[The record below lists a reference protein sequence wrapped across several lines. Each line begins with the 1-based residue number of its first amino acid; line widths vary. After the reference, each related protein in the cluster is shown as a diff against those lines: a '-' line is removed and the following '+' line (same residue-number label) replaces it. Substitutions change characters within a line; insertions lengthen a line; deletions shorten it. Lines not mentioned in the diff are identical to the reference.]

1 MKDLTKIFLTLIL
14 LLSVI
19 WIISFA
25 VPKIIELYKTDNI
38 EIKTD
43 TIIKNDTIYLDAEV
57 TDTLPKTVYET
68 IVKRDTVYRLVGDS
82 IEAQPRVISIKKK
95 LFKTPLNW
103 KQTILWKYNMRQ
115 PLREEA
121 MKMRIIPN

>member
-1 MKDLTKIFLTLIL
+1 MKDLTKVITTFILIFAG
-14 LLSVI
+14 I
-19 WIISFA
+19 WIVSFI
-25 VPKIIELYKTDNI
+25 VPKLYELYNTDTIIE
-38 EIKTD
+38 KTD

-95 LFKTPLNW
+95 LSKTPLNW

-115 PLREEA
+115 PLREEP

>member
-14 LLSVI
+14 LFSVI
-19 WIISFA
+19 WLISFA

-115 PLREEA
+115 PLREEP
-121 MKMRIIPN
+121 MRMRIIPN

>member
-1 MKDLTKIFLTLIL
+1 MKDITKIFLTLIL
-14 LLSVI
+14 LFSVL

-57 TDTLPKTVYET
+57 SDTLPKTVYET

-115 PLREEA
+115 PLREEH
-121 MKMRIIPN
+121 MKMRITPN

>member
-14 LLSVI
+14 LFSVI
-19 WIISFA
+19 WLISFA

>member
-1 MKDLTKIFLTLIL
+1 MKDLTKVITTFILIFAG
-14 LLSVI
+14 I
-19 WIISFA
+19 WIVSFT
-25 VPKIIELYKTDNI
+25 VPKLYELYNRDTIIE
-38 EIKTD
+38 KTD
-43 TIIKNDTIYLDAEV
+43 TIIKNDTIYLDAEA

-115 PLREEA
+115 PLREEP
-121 MKMRIIPN
+121 MRMRIIPN